1 MVVFAV
7 WTSQKRAQ
15 IPFKPKMATTVLSSK
30 EEQSRN
36 SEDSDA
42 GSERVKKP
50 KKIPKYLPTSSGVVD
65 LQTYRWVRRLS
76 TFVEQF
82 LTRRRK

>member
-50 KKIPKYLPTSSGVVD
+50 KKSPKICPRVVEWLICKLID
-65 LQTYRWVRRLS
+65 EYDVCPRLWNI
-76 TFVEQF
+76 F
-82 LTRRRK
+82 